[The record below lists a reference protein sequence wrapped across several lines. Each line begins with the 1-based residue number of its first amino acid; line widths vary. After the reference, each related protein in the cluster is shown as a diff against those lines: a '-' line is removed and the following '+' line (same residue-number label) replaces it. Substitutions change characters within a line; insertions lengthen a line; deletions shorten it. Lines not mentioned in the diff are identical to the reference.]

1 MTSFR
6 GQASWANMTLPRGKL
21 TAMVCHLTKRVNKAE
36 ELTYLST
43 NIAVTLLVAT
53 FQPTDIS
60 IVLAK

>member
-6 GQASWANMTLPRGKL
+6 GQADWAKMTSPRGKL
-21 TAMVCHLTKRVNKAE
+21 KAVPCHPTKKVNKAK

-43 NIAVTLLVAT
+43 NIAVTLLVVT
-53 FQPTDIS
+53 FQPTIIS